1 MNDQVMTVTIKGIGD
16 FSDVVNNVG
25 SVQKA
30 LTKLKLPDKLGDSL
44 NKNITAFYKEYE
56 KYQKKI
62 TEGVKTQGDYNQ
74 VEKSLNNMRS
84 LYQAI
89 GKDAQKLTQLDM
101 KDMLNLD
108 TGEVKKIM
116 DELTSVVKQIG
127 SVKID
132 TTPFTKAFADIR
144 SITKNSKISGDN
156 GLLSQIIGSVN
167 TGQIAAAKKQLQEL
181 ENYAKKVAPRTT
193 ETGARMPGTLS
204 AEKYQQLTAA
214 IGVMNGA
221 VAQAEAAM
229 NPLIERQNDLQK
241 ELDETK
247 QKAAQGIKNEFDGY
261 NQASNQ
267 VDNLTE
273 SLKRMHQEEFN
284 FNRQATDISRQ
295 IQQYFGLTQ
304 IIRKVGDIARDAFA
318 TVKELDAAMT
328 QTAVVTNFSVGD
340 MWDMLPTYTAQA
352 NQLGST
358 IKDVYEAATLYYQ
371 QGLNTNQ
378 AMSLANETLKMAR
391 IAGLGAADATNMM
404 TAALRGFNM
413 EINQQSAQKIND
425 IYSELA
431 AITASDTKEIGS
443 AMERTASIAN
453 SANMEFATTSAFL
466 AQMIETTREAPEN
479 LGTAMKTIV
488 ARFQEMKQDPTKLI
502 DSEGVAM
509 DANKVDKA
517 LKTIGV
523 NLMNTK
529 GEFRDLDD
537 VFLEIASKW
546 NSLSQGQQRYIAT
559 IAAGSRQQSR
569 FIAMMSNYERTME
582 LVDAANN
589 SAGASQRQFEK
600 TLDSMEA
607 KLNKL
612 KNAWDQFTMGLMNNQ
627 ILKFGVS
634 ALTEG
639 FTIINKFID
648 ILGKIPPKPFEGVT
662 KSLLT
667 LVSTVGLLKLGGRG
681 ASAISGGIFGWLGG
695 EGFSKGFNAGWARP
709 GKNNQPGGET
719 NKPTNGIIKQSQF
732 SAPIVKD
739 INSGKI
745 ANAIVQQFNKA
756 KQQINSIPWNTTI
769 AVDNLIDQSALTAE
783 GKEAG
788 HKLWLSIQQEV
799 NNGTLKPE
807 LATIA
812 FQNRFQ
818 GNIDFTQLSGEE
830 ERVEQLSSRFDGLGT
845 KISSAGMSLQQFG
858 SVLQGTPLEPFGNFL
873 TRIGTLMVTVGDT
886 AVKVGRKLVTAFME
900 AKTASVAAGGGL
912 SGLKAG
918 ASAFIGVFTKIPPH
932 ILLIIAA
939 IAAAIAVV
947 HHFATTNKR
956 ALEAV
961 TDAAAAASEAYDSAK
976 QETSELADAIEQVKT
991 NEDAFDG
998 LVVGTAAFNEQ
1009 LVNANEQIMEL
1020 IKKYPMLNDYLTT
1033 DKNGLMHISGEGL
1046 NAVKEYQKQR
1056 QANASALNL
1065 IQTADL
1071 NSEESRQK
1079 AQQMR
1084 KIKGTDTTESYNQ
1097 RLKEADLVEQQ
1108 AKAQQEMAKLNAVN
1122 TALVDK
1128 EIHNREKV
1136 SAIMAEQ
1143 YDARKNAVNLEG
1155 ESIHDLK
1162 QEYADFYGYKYDKS
1176 TKKLTDVEGNEID
1189 VDKDTIKDAVKEIR
1203 VITNFEADGKSLD
1216 SMLNSIDSKF
1226 SNALGDTFAESGNLF
1241 SDIMSNNIDIDS
1253 DLLENLITNP
1263 DKLQSAVDALS
1274 EKEIAAV
1281 LGVSADAVA
1290 EAPDKYKNELTDKLA
1305 EKATNIAETQAQ
1317 SYADLASMLAQTTSA
1332 DVSQLIDENGQATTK
1347 AQKANQQAIKEQLD
1361 KLTTE
1366 QKNTLSSIGNALSEG
1381 AGVETM
1387 RTFIKQATDIY
1398 TKGTQESITAL
1409 DSIIK
1414 DVNWSSPTAR
1424 LKAYNDMIKSADK
1437 DVQNLGNSLRNSS
1450 ESSNLL
1456 GEAFEEFYD
1465 SSDFQEMAEN
1475 MDKFAD
1481 SSGKLNASS
1490 IQEMAKEC
1498 GSLNNLLDTGA
1509 ISAGGVAAALNAMG
1523 ADGNIT
1529 ILDLNENLLK
1539 FLSTAN
1545 QLEDT
1550 LAEAHSLIENFDWGV
1565 DTGESEDFAKEST
1578 KKWKELYDNGEFGN
1592 QQLENY
1598 AKFVLGQ
1605 ERWNNELEKSGGNI
1619 EKALNNMSGDIL
1631 KYSDGFE
1638 QAWVDMANSSAIQDV
1653 HYGEGGDIIWDTKG
1667 KTTQELVD
1675 WLAETRGITQEWA
1688 KLMVEDFANYS
1699 YDFKTELAANDFNA
1713 ALKNGDYI
1721 TSRKGAD
1728 GNINITQGE
1737 IQTLA
1742 AAQNKT
1748 EQEITAAIA
1757 KSAGIAEDE
1766 LNIIKNID
1774 EKGNVLMG
1782 TGDIASLNT
1791 QYSQAELGKNT
1802 TASWISQYVAQTRQG
1817 QSIEGSTD
1825 LKAAISGAIA
1835 DGFQAEQ
1842 ANEMARTEALKAIE
1856 NGAQVFYD
1864 GVELQKE
1871 DLADS
1876 QAFAD
1881 KITEITENSRWN
1893 AVGEAIAQG
1902 YISYIKGTENPNQP
1916 NDSNQSGT
1924 SDWEPA
1930 SYGNK
1935 GSNFTIGTPTEDP
1948 KEEARKAA
1956 KEKFDSWIQGLKEG
1970 TNTPTEDPKV
1980 AAGEKS
1986 RQQWS
1991 DLWTSVKQAFTEG
2004 TPTEDPKVE
2013 AAEKARTTWKNI
2025 WDGVKQAFNTPTS
2038 TPEPKQPQPQN
2049 NTGQSTVQNQEATV
2063 TIHTEDSELDA
2074 AKTKIDTV
2082 IEAAS
2087 KPQTVTI
2094 TANTGKSTDTALTSI
2109 NKIKDATKG
2118 NNTIKVSAKVKGK
2131 DDVNNLGSVITN
2143 VKPKTISVTANVSG
2157 ASKVTSLKNEI
2168 SNLKDKDVYITTH
2181 KKTVNDKPSGA
2192 KGINN
2197 HIAPCRSLSLGSL
2210 ASGTR
2215 YGRLG
2220 PKGRGG
2226 LTLTGEEGFEIAWL
2240 PSESRSMILGADGP
2254 QMISLPS
2261 DAVVYT
2267 HEQSEDILRKRQEIE
2282 AGSHA
2287 GRHKKGGGSSS
2298 GSGSKSSK
2306 KGGKS
2311 KKGKSKKKKDKKD
2324 KTPTINNWSIEEAV
2338 QYNIDQ
2344 SLASITEEISLRTKD
2359 IEKNLEKIGTTY
2371 NDIVGTTQAQIAAL
2385 DQVKQK
2391 NKELL
2396 ESNQRQLAD
2405 YRAQQ
2410 QYVSWTDS
2418 NGESQ
2423 RTLINIGQ
2431 FLASDGKIDY
2441 NAIQSFAGGNLA
2453 LQEALFKEVSSGK
2466 GMADGM
2472 RNALKAI
2479 ADADQQIAD
2488 LGKKISEAFYQWEN
2502 ELTEV
2507 YSLTKRINNEV
2518 SFTNRFTSQVELEL
2532 AKLGAGFT
2540 DTAKAIANTRNVLI
2554 RNNATIQAQIKNQ
2567 QQMVA
2572 ARQRELEAALS
2583 YEDEVNKYK
2592 KFEAKTDWDSE
2603 ATKTATLEWAK
2614 NLETGARLG
2623 YKYVADSIFKDIDG
2637 SIQYQIDWEKFNA
2650 DNEANPYSKAD
2661 YEAIKKYLDDLD
2673 SAATE
2678 FNNSIKDQTDF
2689 IKQTYDAL
2697 KEYQDYVA
2705 DMEDTLIKG
2714 VEEQIK
2720 EAKDNAK
2727 QLSDSITSAL
2737 KDLLDEVKRKLDER
2751 RKQEDN
2757 AKTERDISQKQQRLA
2772 MLRADTAGGH
2782 QVEIAQLEKEIADSQ
2797 QSYQRTL
2804 EDQLLD
2810 RLQQQADEASEQRER
2825 QIALMEAGNQIDAST
2840 NKELVDMWLKD
2851 PEKYK
2856 EEIKAA
2862 WLEAQGYDEKGE
2874 AGQYVLKNQFE
2885 SDFAQL
2891 VTAVEESNFKD
2902 SFNALTAD
2910 TNSLAS
2916 LLNELTNGQLGRYD
2930 DLSQGQDKNNALLD
2944 ATERNTTSILTEIKK
2959 GNLASLR
2966 EKGVDAKTLK
2976 SIGYDANTLVN
2987 IGGYTA
2993 DELQKAGFTAKEAFD
3008 AGITDVG
3015 TLKNAQYGAADLK
3028 DAGFTVADLI
3038 SHYTP
3043 EELKNANYNIE
3054 DFASSNVEYGTAKV
3068 LFGVDALANSGTSYA
3083 AQAQKE
3089 IEDARLA
3096 AEEAERQRQAAAAA
3110 AAAAASSRVS
3120 NPYGA
3125 ASATS
3130 GTIKKGNKGN
3140 QVKSIQWALKQM
3152 GYYTKS
3158 IDGEFGSNT
3167 EKAVKAFQKAMKIS
3181 VDGKVGNQTRT
3192 AFRTKGYKTGGLA
3205 DYTGPAWLDGTPSKP
3220 ELVLNPTDT
3229 KNFLALRDVL
3239 SSAMKSTSAVTNS
3252 YGGDVMYDINI
3263 HVDKIEK
3270 DYDVDRVV
3278 DKVKKEITKGA
3289 SYRNVTQVRNF
3300 K

>member
-1 MNDQVMTVTIKGIGD
+1 MSDQVMTVTVKGIGD
-16 FSDVVNNVG
+16 FSDVVSNVG

-44 NKNITAFYKEYE
+44 SKNITAFYKEYE

-108 TGEVKKIM
+108 TGELKKIM

-132 TTPFTKAFADIR
+132 TAPFNKAFADIR
-144 SITKNSKISGDN
+144 NITKNSKITGDN
-156 GLLSQIIGSVN
+156 GLLNQIIGSIN
-167 TGQIAAAKKQLQEL
+167 TGQIAQAKKQLQEL

-193 ETGARMPGTLS
+193 ESGARMPGTLS
-204 AEKYQQLTAA
+204 TEKYQQLTAA
-214 IGVMNGA
+214 IDIMNKS
-221 VAQAEAAM
+221 VSQAEVAM
-229 NPLIERQNDLQK
+229 NPLIEKQNDLQR

-261 NQASNQ
+261 NQASDQ
-267 VDNLTE
+267 VENLTE

-340 MWDMLPTYTAQA
+340 MWEMLPTYTAQA

-358 IKDVYEAATLYYQ
+358 IKDVYDAATLYYQ

-391 IAGLGAADATNMM
+391 IAGLDAADATNMM

-523 NLMNTK
+523 QLMDTK

-546 NSLSQGQQRYIAT
+546 DSLSQGQQRYIAT

-648 ILGKIPPKPFEGVT
+648 ILGKIPPKPFEGIT

-709 GKNNQPGGET
+709 GKNGQPSGET
-719 NKPTNGIIKQSQF
+719 NKPINGIIKQSQF

-739 INSGKI
+739 INNGKI

-769 AVDNLIDQSALTAE
+769 AVDNLIDQSTLTAE

-818 GNIDFTQLSGEE
+818 GNIDFTQLSAEE

-858 SVLQGTPLEPFGNFL
+858 SILQGTPLEPFGNFL

-939 IAAAIAVV
+939 ITAAIAVA
-947 HHFATTNKR
+947 HHFVTANKR

-998 LVVGTAAFNEQ
+998 LVAGTAAFNEQ

-1020 IKKYPMLNDYLTT
+1020 IKKYPMLNDPKYFST
-1033 DKNGLMHISGEGL
+1033 DKNGLMHISDEGL

-1071 NSEESRQK
+1071 NTEESRQK
-1079 AQQMR
+1079 ARQMR
-1084 KIKGTDTTESYNQ
+1084 KVKGTDTTESYNQ

-1189 VDKDTIKDAVKEIR
+1189 VDNATVKDAVKEIR
-1203 VITNFEADGKSLD
+1203 VLTDLEVDGKSLD
-1216 SMLNSIDSKF
+1216 NMINHIDSTF
-1226 SNALGDTFAESGNLF
+1226 SDALGDTFEDSGNLF
-1241 SDIMSNNIDIDS
+1241 SDILSDNININD
-1253 DLLENLITNP
+1253 DLLQNLLTNP
-1263 DKLQSAVDALS
+1263 EKLQNAVDSLS

-1281 LGVSADAVA
+1281 LGVSTDAV
-1290 EAPDKYKNELTDKLA
+1290 EQAPDKYKDELTNKLT

-1317 SYADLASMLAQTTSA
+1317 SYADLASMLAQTMSS
-1332 DVSQLIDENGQATTK
+1332 DIDQLISENGQFVTQ
-1347 AQKANQQAIKEQLD
+1347 AQVHNQQAIKEQLE
-1361 KLTTE
+1361 KLTSE
-1366 QKNTLSSIGNALSEG
+1366 QKNTLSSIGSLLSEN
-1381 AGVETM
+1381 AGTETM

-1398 TKGTQESITAL
+1398 TKGTKESITAL
-1409 DSIIK
+1409 DTIIK

-1424 LKAYNDMIKSADK
+1424 LKAYNDMINSADK

-1465 SSDFQEMAEN
+1465 SSDFQDMAEN

-1481 SSGKLNASS
+1481 ASGKLNATS

-1523 ADGNIT
+1523 TDGNIT

-1550 LAEAHSLIENFDWGV
+1550 LAEAHSLIENFDWGI

-1605 ERWNNELEKSGGNI
+1605 ERWNKELEKSGGNI
-1619 EKALNNMSGDIL
+1619 EKALDSMSGDIL

-1638 QAWVDMANSSAIQDV
+1638 QAWVDMADSSAKKYQDV
-1653 HYGEGGDIIWDTKG
+1653 HYGENGDIIWDTNG

-1699 YDFKTELAANDFNA
+1699 YDFKTELQANDFAA

-1721 TSRKGAD
+1721 EAHRGAD
-1728 GNINITQGE
+1728 NTTNITQSE
-1737 IQTLA
+1737 LATLA

-1748 EQEITAAIA
+1748 EEQILADIQ
-1757 KSAGIAEDE
+1757 KYGQISEDE
-1766 LNIIKNID
+1766 LNVIKNID
-1774 EKGNVLMG
+1774 ENGNALMG
-1782 TGDIASLNT
+1782 SGDIKSLNEQYSKAEMGQDSNKSWLT
-1791 QYSQAELGKNT
+1791 QYT
-1802 TASWISQYVAQTRQG
+1802 AQTRQG
-1817 QSIEGSTD
+1817 QTIEGSTD
-1825 LKAAISGAIA
+1825 LKAAISGAVA

-1842 ANEMARTEALKAIE
+1842 ATEMARTEGLKAWE
-1856 NGAQVFYD
+1856 EGAKVFYD

-1876 QAFAD
+1876 QAFSD
-1881 KITEITENSRWN
+1881 KIAEITENSRWN

-1902 YISYIKGTENPNQP
+1902 YISYIQGTENPN
-1916 NDSNQSGT
+1916 SNTNSNTTGLPKTPAGKGGNYEPDPFSESQEQLYSRGGEKIKEGLRKLWGDVKNAFESDQSV
-1924 SDWEPA
+1924 
-1930 SYGNK
+1930 
-1935 GSNFTIGTPTEDP
+1935 EDP
-1948 KEEARKAA
+1948 KQAAAKAARERKAQVD
-1956 KEKFDSWIQGLKEG
+1956 KEYAQGMS
-1970 TNTPTEDPKV
+1970 TEAEEVDTSGAE
-1980 AAGEKS
+1980 AAGKTSAQKISDAVTKGAESIVPKEPTIQKS
-1986 RQQWS
+1986 QPTKTQQ
-1991 DLWTSVKQAFTEG
+1991 
-2004 TPTEDPKVE
+2004 P
-2013 AAEKARTTWKNI
+2013 AAESQETTL
-2025 WDGVKQAFNTPTS
+2025 
-2038 TPEPKQPQPQN
+2038 
-2049 NTGQSTVQNQEATV
+2049 TVR
-2063 TIHTEDSELDA
+2063 TEDSALDTTKA
-2074 AKTKIDTV
+2074 KIDSV
-2082 IEAAS
+2082 IQAAS
-2087 KPQTVTI
+2087 KPQILTV
-2094 TANTGKSTDTALTSI
+2094 TANTGKSTNEALKGI
-2109 NKIKDATKG
+2109 NQIKTATKKS
-2118 NNTIKVSAKVKGK
+2118 NTIKVNAQVKGK
-2131 DDVNNLGSVITN
+2131 DDVNNLSTVIKN
-2143 VKPKTISVTANVSG
+2143 VKAKTVKVSASVSG
-2157 ASKVTSLKNEI
+2157 ASKVTSLRNEI
-2168 SNLKDKDVYITTH
+2168 SNLKNKDVYITTH
-2181 KKTVNDKPSGA
+2181 KKTVKEGPGDATGRNNKLP
-2192 KGINN
+2192 NN
-2197 HIAPCRSLSLGSL
+2197 HLPNLGSL
-2210 ASGTR
+2210 AKGSR

-2220 PKGRGG
+2220 PRGKGG
-2226 LTLTGEEGFEIAWL
+2226 LTLTGEKGYEIAWL
-2240 PSESRSMILGADGP
+2240 PDESRSMILGADGP
-2254 QMISLPS
+2254 QMINLPAN
-2261 DAVVYT
+2261 AVVYT
-2267 HEQSEDILRKRQEIE
+2267 HEQSEDILKKRQEID

-2287 GRHKKGGGSSS
+2287 GRHRKNNKGGGN
-2298 GSGSKSSK
+2298 G
-2306 KGGKS
+2306 
-2311 KKGKSKKKKDKKD
+2311 KGKGKKPKKPKKKNPPKPKKPASEKAPKTNQWSFEEVVRFDIDQNLLKLTSELNKLTKEIDKDLKKIGNTAGDIGDKIKQQTDNLKNQLDYHQKELESYQRQQADMGKFTAKISYNAGGKKDKD
-2324 KTPTINNWSIEEAV
+2324 ATIKFSD
-2338 QYNIDQ
+2338 YM
-2344 SLASITEEISLRTKD
+2344 
-2359 IEKNLEKIGTTY
+2359 
-2371 NDIVGTTQAQIAAL
+2371 
-2385 DQVKQK
+2385 DQVNGVWVINEAAVKAAGNIAKQ
-2391 NKELL
+2391 E
-2396 ESNQRQLAD
+2396 A
-2405 YRAQQ
+2405 
-2410 QYVSWTDS
+2410 
-2418 NGESQ
+2418 
-2423 RTLINIGQ
+2423 I
-2431 FLASDGKIDY
+2431 Y
-2441 NAIQSFAGGNLA
+2441 NAINGKIKEINDGLWKEQDTIFD
-2453 LQEALFKEVSSGK
+2453 LQNQIE
-2466 GMADGM
+2466 D
-2472 RNALKAI
+2472 NAKKI
-2479 ADADQQIAD
+2479 ADA
-2488 LGKKISEAFYQWEN
+2488 FYLWEN

-2507 YSLTKRINNEV
+2507 YDLSQQIAAQTAMQD
-2518 SFTNRFTSQVELEL
+2518 RFSSQVALEL
-2532 AKLGAGFT
+2532 ARLNTGFG
-2540 DTAKAIANTRNVLI
+2540 DTAKSIAVITKANE
-2554 RNNATIQAQIKNQ
+2554 RNNQTLLQQIQTQKTMIE
-2567 QQMVA
+2567 
-2572 ARQRELEAALS
+2572 ARERELDAFATGTDELEKLAILRNKEVGSGEGQFATQEVKDQAVKEMEQRLKAVEIARS
-2583 YEDEVNKYK
+2583 YFAERVTGYDENNKPII
-2592 KFEAKTDWDSE
+2592 ERTP
-2603 ATKTATLEWAK
+2603 AK
-2614 NLETGARLG
+2614 NL
-2623 YKYVADSIFKDIDG
+2623 DG
-2637 SIQYQIDWEKFNA
+2637 SLTYEIDWAKFNQDA
-2650 DNEANPYSKAD
+2650 LSGKLNEDTAKSVKDYFEKLNSANVD
-2661 YEAIKKYLDDLD
+2661 YNNAIKENTDTIK
-2673 SAATE
+2673 SA
-2678 FNNSIKDQTDF
+2678 
-2689 IKQTYDAL
+2689 YDKL
-2697 KEYQDYVA
+2697 KEYQDYIV
-2705 DMEDTLIKG
+2705 DFEDTLLQQLD
-2714 VEEQIK
+2714 EQLQNEI
-2720 EAKDNAK
+2720 DNAEK
-2727 QLSDSITSAL
+2727 LGSTITTSL

-2772 MLRADTAGGH
+2772 ALRADTSGGH
-2782 QVEIAQLEKEIADSQ
+2782 QVEIAQLQKEIAEAQ
-2797 QSYQRTL
+2797 QSYGRTL

-2810 RLQQQADEASEQRER
+2810 RLQQQGDEAAKQRER
-2825 QIALMEAGNQIDAST
+2825 QIELAQATLQVQQDNNKLEVQKWLNDPTQYKDNIKQAWMEAQNYDSKGLRAQEQLNSTFNSSFAELAQAVIETETGENKITGQTTTVIDT
-2840 NKELVDMWLKD
+2840 INDMG
-2851 PEKYK
+2851 EKFATPSDDQTSFQQQVTDALGG
-2856 EEIKAA
+2856 ISIALSGQSNPLQDVA
-2862 WLEAQGYDEKGE
+2862 FHNTQNGVNTQGSVSK
-2874 AGQYVLKNQFE
+2874 
-2885 SDFAQL
+2885 
-2891 VTAVEESNFKD
+2891 TAVENLKGLGAKQEEVIAAGADKGIVADVYKKPSSSANPPAQNNQPQQNTQPTTDPKNIYMDKLKEVKKKKPKNVKSADINDLFDLGATAGYGKASVLQHLVDGTGGSNPFSWKNIFKAII
-2902 SFNALTAD
+2902 NAKGIDRYNLVKTWPNGNGSLEKALKSLKNPD
-2910 TNSLAS
+2910 TL
-2916 LLNELTNGQLGRYD
+2916 
-2930 DLSQGQDKNNALLD
+2930 K
-2944 ATERNTTSILTEIKK
+2944 EIKK
-2959 GNLASLR
+2959 HKNY
-2966 EKGVDAKTLK
+2966 K
-2976 SIGYDANTLVN
+2976 
-2987 IGGYTA
+2987 
-2993 DELQKAGFTAKEAFD
+2993 KAT
-3008 AGITDVG
+3008 
-3015 TLKNAQYGAADLK
+3015 
-3028 DAGFTVADLI
+3028 
-3038 SHYTP
+3038 
-3043 EELKNANYNIE
+3043 
-3054 DFASSNVEYGTAKV
+3054 
-3068 LFGVDALANSGTSYA
+3068 ALAFA
-3083 AQAQKE
+3083 
-3089 IEDARLA
+3089 
-3096 AEEAERQRQAAAAA
+3096 
-3110 AAAAASSRVS
+3110 
-3120 NPYGA
+3120 
-3125 ASATS
+3125 
-3130 GTIKKGNKGN
+3130 
-3140 QVKSIQWALKQM
+3140 
-3152 GYYTKS
+3152 
-3158 IDGEFGSNT
+3158 
-3167 EKAVKAFQKAMKIS
+3167 
-3181 VDGKVGNQTRT
+3181 
-3192 AFRTKGYKTGGLA
+3192 TGGLA
-3205 DYTGPAWLDGTPSKP
+3205 NYTGPAWLDGTPSKP
-3220 ELVLNPTDT
+3220 ELVLNSTDT

-3239 SSAMKSTSAVTNS
+3239 SSAMSSIDTTSNS
-3252 YGGDVMYDINI
+3252 YGGDTMYEINI
-3263 HVDKIEK
+3263 NVDHLNN
-3270 DYDVDRVV
+3270 DYDVDKVV
-3278 DKVKKEITKGA
+3278 EKVKKEITKGA
-3289 SYRNVTQVRNF
+3289 GYRNVTQVRNF
-3300 K
+3300 R

>member
-1 MNDQVMTVTIKGIGD
+1 MTVTVKGIGD
-16 FSDVVNNVG
+16 FGDVVSSVS

-30 LTKLKLPDKLGDSL
+30 LTKLKLPDKLGDNL

-62 TEGVKTQGDYNQ
+62 TEGIKTQGDYNQ
-74 VEKSLNNMRS
+74 VEKSLNNMRN

-89 GKDAQKLTQLDM
+89 GKDAQKLTELDM

-108 TGEVKKIM
+108 TGEFKKII
-116 DELTSVVKQIG
+116 DEMTSVMKQIG

-132 TTPFTKAFADIR
+132 TTSFTKAFKDIQGV
-144 SITKNSKISGDN
+144 TKNSKIVGEN
-156 GLLSQIIGSVN
+156 GLLNQIIGHIN
-167 TGQIAAAKKQLQEL
+167 TGQITEAKKQLQEL
-181 ENYAKKVAPRTT
+181 QNYAKKVAPRTT
-193 ETGARMPGTLS
+193 ADGKRAPGTLNP
-204 AEKYQQLTAA
+204 EKYQQLTSA
-214 IGVMNGA
+214 INSMNGA
-221 VAQAEAAM
+221 VNQAEIAI
-229 NPLIERQNDLQK
+229 NPLIEKHNNLQK

-247 QKAAQGIKNEFDGY
+247 QKAAQGIAKDVDDY
-261 NQASNQ
+261 NKAGDQI
-267 VDNLTE
+267 DKYTE
-273 SLKRMHQEEFN
+273 SLKKMHQEEFN

-304 IIRKVGDIARDAFA
+304 IIRKVGDIARDAFS
-318 TVKELDAAMT
+318 TVKELDKAMT
-328 QTAVVTNFSVGD
+328 ETAVVTNFSVGD

-378 AMSLANETLKMAR
+378 AMGLANETLKMAR
-391 IAGLGAADATNMM
+391 IAGLGAAEATDMM

-431 AITASDTKEIGS
+431 AITASDTAEIGS

-523 NLMNTK
+523 QLMDTK

-546 NSLSQGQQRYIAT
+546 DSLSQGQQRYIAT

-648 ILGKIPPKPFEGVT
+648 ILGKIPPKPFEGIT

-709 GKNNQPGGET
+709 GKNGQPSGET
-719 NKPTNGIIKQSQF
+719 NKPINGIIKQSQF

-739 INSGKI
+739 INNGKI

-769 AVDNLIDQSALTAE
+769 AVDNLIDQSTLTAE

-818 GNIDFTQLSGEE
+818 GNIDFTQLSAEE

-858 SVLQGTPLEPFGNFL
+858 SVLQGTPLEPFGNL
-873 TRIGTLMVTVGDT
+873 LMRIGTLMVTVGDT

-900 AKTASVAAGGGL
+900 AKTASIAAGGGL

-939 IAAAIAVV
+939 ITAAIAVA
-947 HHFATTNKR
+947 HHFATANKR
-956 ALEAV
+956 TLEAV

-1020 IKKYPMLNDYLTT
+1020 IKKYPMLNDPKYLLT
-1033 DKNGLMHISGEGL
+1033 DKNGLMHINDEGL
-1046 NAVKEYQKQR
+1046 KAVKEYQKQR

-1084 KIKGTDTTESYNQ
+1084 KVKGTDTTESYNQ

-1108 AKAQQEMAKLNAVN
+1108 AKAQQAMAKLNAVN

-1189 VDKDTIKDAVKEIR
+1189 VDNATIKDAVKEIR

-1290 EAPDKYKNELTDKLA
+1290 EAPDKYKNELIDKLA

-1387 RTFIKQATDIY
+1387 RTFIRQATDIY

-1424 LKAYNDMIKSADK
+1424 LKAYNDMINSADK

-1465 SSDFQEMAEN
+1465 SSDFQDMAEN

-1481 SSGKLNASS
+1481 ASGKLNATS

-1545 QLEDT
+1545 QLDDV
-1550 LAEAHSLIENFDWGV
+1550 LSEAHSLIENFDWGI
-1565 DTGESEDFAKEST
+1565 DTGESADFAIDST
-1578 KKWKELYDNGEFGN
+1578 KKWKELYNNGEFGN

-1605 ERWNNELEKSGGNI
+1605 ERWNKELERSGGNI
-1619 EKALNNMSGDIL
+1619 EKALDSMSGDIL
-1631 KYSDGFE
+1631 KYSDGFD
-1638 QAWVDMANSSAIQDV
+1638 QAWEDMASSTSEKYKDF
-1653 HYGEGGDIIWDTKG
+1653 HYADNGDLIWETNG
-1667 KTTQELVD
+1667 RTTQQLVED
-1675 WLAETRGITQEWA
+1675 LAKARGITEDFA

-1699 YDFKTELAANDFNA
+1699 YDFKTELQANDFAA

-1721 TSRKGAD
+1721 EAHRGAD
-1728 GNINITQGE
+1728 NTTNITQSE
-1737 IQTLA
+1737 LATLA

-1748 EQEITAAIA
+1748 EEQILADIQ
-1757 KSAGIAEDE
+1757 KYGQISEDE
-1766 LNIIKNID
+1766 LNVIKNID
-1774 EKGNVLMG
+1774 ENGNALMG
-1782 TGDIASLNT
+1782 SGDIKSLNEQYSKAEMGQDSNKSWLT
-1791 QYSQAELGKNT
+1791 QYA
-1802 TASWISQYVAQTRQG
+1802 AQTRQG
-1817 QSIEGSTD
+1817 QTIEGSTD

-1842 ANEMARTEALKAIE
+1842 ATEMARAEAYEAFKE
-1856 NGAQVFYD
+1856 GAQVFYD
-1864 GVELQKE
+1864 GVELNEQ

-1876 QAFAD
+1876 QAFSD
-1881 KITEITENSRWN
+1881 KIAEITENSRWN

-1902 YISYIKGTENPNQP
+1902 YISYIQGTENPSDNA
-1916 NDSNQSGT
+1916 NNNSSSNWKSAKDGGEKST
-1924 SDWEPA
+1924 NIDFS
-1930 SYGNK
+1930 
-1935 GSNFTIGTPTEDP
+1935 FGTPGEDP
-1948 KEEARKAA
+1948 KEQARQAA
-1956 KEKFDSWIQGLKEG
+1956 REKFNSWIQGLKEG
-1970 TNTPTEDPKV
+1970 TNVPTEDPKV
-1980 AAGEKS
+1980 SAGEKT
-1986 RQQWS
+1986 REQWTS
-1991 DLWTSVKQAFTEG
+1991 LWTSIKQAFTENSEA
-2004 TPTEDPKVE
+2004 EDPKAE
-2013 AAEKARTTWKNI
+2013 AAEKARTTWQNI
-2025 WDGVKQAFNTPTS
+2025 WNNVKKAFDTPVS
-2038 TPEPKQPQPQN
+2038 TPEPKQPKIDNKQQPA
-2049 NTGQSTVQNQEATV
+2049 TQNQETTLTV
-2063 TIHTEDSELDA
+2063 HTEDSALDA
-2074 AKTKIDTV
+2074 TKTKIDSV
-2082 IEAAS
+2082 IQAAS
-2087 KPQTVTI
+2087 KPQTLTV
-2094 TANTGKSTDTALTSI
+2094 TANTGKSTNEALKGI
-2109 NKIKDATKG
+2109 NQIKTATKKS
-2118 NNTIKVSAKVKGK
+2118 NTIKVNAQVKGK
-2131 DDVNNLGSVITN
+2131 DDVNNLSTVIKN
-2143 VKPKTISVTANVSG
+2143 VKAKTVKVSASVSG
-2157 ASKVTSLKNEI
+2157 ASKVTSLRNEI
-2168 SNLKDKDVYITTH
+2168 SSLKNKDVYITTH
-2181 KKTVNDKPSGA
+2181 KKTVKEGPGDATGRNNKFP
-2192 KGINN
+2192 NN
-2197 HIAPCRSLSLGSL
+2197 HLPNLGSL
-2210 ASGTR
+2210 AKGSR

-2220 PKGRGG
+2220 PRGKGG
-2226 LTLTGEEGFEIAWL
+2226 LTLTGEKGYEIAWL
-2240 PSESRSMILGADGP
+2240 PDESRSMILGVDGP
-2254 QMISLPS
+2254 QMINLPAN
-2261 DAVVYT
+2261 AVVYT
-2267 HEQSEDILRKRQEIE
+2267 HEQSEDILKKRQEID

-2287 GRHKKGGGSSS
+2287 GKKSKNKSSGGGGST
-2298 GSGSKSSK
+2298 KKAKAKKTSSK
-2306 KGGKS
+2306 KNATKKSTPEKGPKTNQWSFEEVVRFDIDQNLLKLTSALNKLTKEIDKDLKKIGNTAGDISGKIKEQTDNLKAQLDYHQKELESYQRQQTDMQAFTAKISYNAGG
-2311 KKGKSKKKKDKKD
+2311 KKDKEA
-2324 KTPTINNWSIEEAV
+2324 TIKFGDYMNQVNGVWVINEAAV
-2338 QYNIDQ
+2338 KAAGNI
-2344 SLASITEEISLRTKD
+2344 A
-2359 IEKNLEKIGTTY
+2359 
-2371 NDIVGTTQAQIAAL
+2371 
-2385 DQVKQK
+2385 KQ
-2391 NKELL
+2391 E
-2396 ESNQRQLAD
+2396 A
-2405 YRAQQ
+2405 
-2410 QYVSWTDS
+2410 
-2418 NGESQ
+2418 
-2423 RTLINIGQ
+2423 I
-2431 FLASDGKIDY
+2431 Y
-2441 NAIQSFAGGNLA
+2441 NAINGKIKEINDG
-2453 LQEALFKEVSSGK
+2453 LQKEADTVLDLQNQIEE
-2466 GMADGM
+2466 
-2472 RNALKAI
+2472 NAKKV
-2479 ADADQQIAD
+2479 ADA
-2488 LGKKISEAFYQWEN
+2488 FYLWEN

-2507 YSLTKRINNEV
+2507 YDLSQQIAAQTAMQD
-2518 SFTNRFTSQVELEL
+2518 RFASQVSLEFARL
-2532 AKLGAGFT
+2532 STGFG
-2540 DTAKAIANTRNVLI
+2540 DTAKSIAVVTKANERNNQTLLKQIQTQKTMIEARERELDAFATGKDELEKLITLRNKGVGSGEDQFATQEVKDQAIAAMEQRLKAVEIARNYFVERTVGYDANNNPIKERTPIKNEDGSLTYEI
-2554 RNNATIQAQIKNQ
+2554 DWAKFNQDALGMSDETGKAVKDYFEKLNSANVDYNNAIKENTDTIK
-2567 QQMVA
+2567 A
-2572 ARQRELEAALS
+2572 A
-2583 YEDEVNKYK
+2583 
-2592 KFEAKTDWDSE
+2592 
-2603 ATKTATLEWAK
+2603 
-2614 NLETGARLG
+2614 
-2623 YKYVADSIFKDIDG
+2623 
-2637 SIQYQIDWEKFNA
+2637 
-2650 DNEANPYSKAD
+2650 
-2661 YEAIKKYLDDLD
+2661 
-2673 SAATE
+2673 
-2678 FNNSIKDQTDF
+2678 
-2689 IKQTYDAL
+2689 YDKL
-2697 KEYQDYVA
+2697 KEYQDYIV
-2705 DMEDTLIKG
+2705 DFEDTLLQQLD
-2714 VEEQIK
+2714 EQIK
-2720 EAKDNAK
+2720 KEIDGAEK
-2727 QLSDSITSAL
+2727 LGSTITASL

-2772 MLRADTAGGH
+2772 ALRADTSGGH
-2782 QVEIAQLEKEIADSQ
+2782 QVEIAQLQKEIAEVQ
-2797 QSYQRTL
+2797 QSYGRTL

-2810 RLQQQADEASEQRER
+2810 RLQQQGDEAAKQRER
-2825 QIALMEAGNQIDAST
+2825 QIELAQAQLDINSSN
-2840 NKELVDMWLKD
+2840 NKELVNMWLKD
-2851 PEKYK
+2851 PTRYK
-2856 EEIKAA
+2856 DEIKNA
-2862 WLEAQGYDEKGE
+2862 WMEAQDYDSKGLL
-2874 AGQYVLKNQFE
+2874 AQQQLNSTFE
-2885 SDFAQL
+2885 SSFAELTQAVIESEFGEEAIASQTATIVDTINDL
-2891 VTAVEESNFKD
+2891 GEKFATPSATDVSFHQQVTDALNNIATALDEQANPLQDVGFHNTQGQISTADVIDKATVEKWKSQGISKEQAQAAGAAKSILNEVYPKTETTSAPPAQVEEPKPP
-2902 SFNALTAD
+2902 APEPIPA
-2910 TNSLAS
+2910 
-2916 LLNELTNGQLGRYD
+2916 
-2930 DLSQGQDKNNALLD
+2930 
-2944 ATERNTTSILTEIKK
+2944 KK
-2959 GNLASLR
+2959 
-2966 EKGVDAKTLK
+2966 
-2976 SIGYDANTLVN
+2976 Y
-2987 IGGYTA
+2987 
-2993 DELQKAGFTAKEAFD
+2993 
-3008 AGITDVG
+3008 
-3015 TLKNAQYGAADLK
+3015 
-3028 DAGFTVADLI
+3028 
-3038 SHYTP
+3038 
-3043 EELKNANYNIE
+3043 IE
-3054 DFASSNVEYGTAKV
+3054 DFVG
-3068 LFGVDALANSGTSYA
+3068 D
-3083 AQAQKE
+3083 
-3089 IEDARLA
+3089 
-3096 AEEAERQRQAAAAA
+3096 
-3110 AAAAASSRVS
+3110 
-3120 NPYGA
+3120 
-3125 ASATS
+3125 
-3130 GTIKKGNKGN
+3130 IKKNSKD
-3140 QVKSIQWALKQM
+3140 S
-3152 GYYTKS
+3152 
-3158 IDGEFGSNT
+3158 E
-3167 EKAVKAFQKAMKIS
+3167 AVKAVQTALNALKITNNKGKKLA
-3181 VDGKVGNQTRT
+3181 VDGKFGTNTQQAVKKFQKKYKLAVDGVVGQK
-3192 AFRTKGYKTGGLA
+3192 TKAKFKALGYKTGGLA

-3239 SSAMKSTSAVTNS
+3239 SSAMSSVGTVSNS
-3252 YGGDVMYDINI
+3252 YGGDTMYEINI
-3263 HVDKIEK
+3263 NVDHLNN
-3270 DYDVDRVV
+3270 DYDVDKVV
-3278 DKVKKEITKGA
+3278 EKVKKEITKGA
-3289 SYRNVTQVRNF
+3289 GYRNVTQVRNF
-3300 K
+3300 R